1 LNTKAERHEVAIAE
15 GKISRSKYHEVNIT
29 KYISRSKYHEVNI
42 AVGKKQ
48 LKQMEKILN
57 YITLAL
63 ILGAGA
69 WYYFDRQS
77 QQASFKKQLDKIEQT
92 RLNLEDS
99 ITKLRTYTISRDTM
113 LQDAIQENNK
123 IVNQLNQSL
132 KKVNASTSIID
143 KKIQDNKSKI
153 DNLWNEN

>member
-1 LNTKAERHEVAIAE
+1 
-15 GKISRSKYHEVNIT
+15 
-29 KYISRSKYHEVNI
+29 
-42 AVGKKQ
+42 
-48 LKQMEKILN
+48 MEKILN

-63 ILGAGA
+63 ILGAGG

-99 ITKLRTYTISRDTM
+99 ITKLRTFTIRRDTM

-123 IVNQLNQSL
+123 IVEQLNHSL
-132 KKVNASTSIID
+132 KDVNAST
-143 KKIQDNKSKI
+143 KKIDDRIQKNNASL

>member
-1 LNTKAERHEVAIAE
+1 
-15 GKISRSKYHEVNIT
+15 
-29 KYISRSKYHEVNI
+29 
-42 AVGKKQ
+42 
-48 LKQMEKILN
+48 MEKILN

>member
-1 LNTKAERHEVAIAE
+1 MRCLIKHFLNAKAERHEVAIAV
-15 GKISRSKYHEVNIT
+15 GKISQSKYHEV
-29 KYISRSKYHEVNI
+29 SI

-123 IVNQLNQSL
+123 IVDQLNQSL
-132 KKVNASTSIID
+132 KKVNANTSIID

>member
-1 LNTKAERHEVAIAE
+1 MRCLIKHFLNAKAERHEVAIAV
-15 GKISRSKYHEVNIT
+15 GKISQSTYHEV
-29 KYISRSKYHEVNI
+29 SI

-123 IVNQLNQSL
+123 IVDQLNQSL
-132 KKVNASTSIID
+132 KKVNANTSIID